1 MLTSEITSL
10 QLDWIVTD
18 LEGVKTY
25 GIKDWLEQRRYTT
38 GQRWSIDWAQG
49 GPIIEREMISVW
61 PWDDVTWKAEAARDA
76 IVFEGKTPLIA
87 AMRCFCCDKLGDIVD
102 VPEEICQQQSS

>member
-49 GPIIEREMISVW
+49 GPIIERDKITIEYTGD
-61 PWDDVTWKAEAARDA
+61 PDTWCANIRADEE
-76 IVFEGKTPLIA
+76 VYGPTPLIA
-87 AMRCFCCDKLGDIVD
+87 AMRAFVASKLGNEVEI
-102 VPEEICQQQSS
+102 PEGLT